1 MAIIT
6 SGTATLE
13 SILSYTPCV
22 TLYKTNLVSYL
33 IIKPLLSI
41 DFFSLP
47 NLISGKHILP
57 ELLQGNISTEAILE
71 SIKYIE
77 QQGTTFFNNE
87 CQEISNQLKAGGA
100 EKAAS
105 KILEL
110 LNC

>member
-1 MAIIT
+1 M
-6 SGTATLE
+6 
-13 SILSYTPCV
+13 
-22 TLYKTNLVSYL
+22 
-33 IIKPLLSI
+33 
-41 DFFSLP
+41 
-47 NLISGKHILP
+47 P
-57 ELLQGNISTEAILE
+57 ELLQGNISTEAIIE